1 MSNTPQKF
9 EYFAFISYKREDEKW
24 AKWLQKKLESY
35 SLPTAI
41 RKDRP
46 ELPNKIRPVFR
57 DQSELS
63 GGNLKAEIE
72 KGLNGSKYLIVICSP
87 RSAKSPWVSKE
98 VQHFIDHGREE
109 YIIPFIVG
117 GTPNASKPEDE
128 CFPEGLRQLTG
139 EKEVLGININEMGRD
154 AAAIKVISRMFV
166 LRFDSLWQR
175 YKRTRRRKTF
185 SLIFIA
191 ATLLISAAIITLIIA
206 NQNNQ
211 LSQLNKILQEENKT
225 FSHQKMNSERYLFM
239 GSLRGND
246 SKEFLIQVAYHP
258 YDPIIVFSDDWGYW
272 IHYIQSNVE
281 IGLST
286 HDDSDCVMNAELLG
300 FTRDGSEII
309 ASSWG
314 GIFVWDATSLQLQQ
328 YPLDFDL
335 LERITKN
342 QFDYSDEQDTYLSL
356 DSLNTLLKG
365 STIFSINNNIIT
377 ALRQNTTA
385 VTSLTQNVQESIN
398 ILYNKYY
405 NEVLF
410 VGDKRAALYDINQ
423 NKFIQF
429 FKGYDAQAFSFS
441 PSGEYLRIGKD
452 IFARN
457 FEPDTIAD
465 LKFEIQSK
473 PIVLSE
479 HPISNGSNRI
489 LKVDDNS
496 IEYNYGN
503 SRRKIEVIR
512 TSSMGN
518 GQEYL
523 LDAIFVE
530 PNKIIAIVEQGKH
543 RIYNAYTGNLLGA
556 VDSYIWDGNPSMSH
570 EQILSHAESNVA
582 FYKIIDRDL
591 YVVSSGAVIRIYDI
605 DRIRLK
611 KVIELPF
618 REYPDNRLRSI
629 DHCDI
634 SENGDSIIYK
644 FHDND
649 DVYLAKLPK

>member
-128 CFPEGLRQLTG
+128 CFPEGLRQLTV